1 MVDTT
6 TQEDRRSQMLGN
18 VWLDIN
24 VGGWGA
30 AYGLFRNGDWG
41 GNYLKGSGQCDYKAA
56 WSGSLS
62 FPALGIYI
70 LLFCLE

>member
-1 MVDTT
+1 M
-6 TQEDRRSQMLGN
+6 
-18 VWLDIN
+18 W

-41 GNYLKGSGQCDYKAA
+41 GNYLKGSGQCDYKAV

-62 FPALGIYI
+62 FPALGSGVRNFI
-70 LLFCLE
+70 FCYFVWNNTEWMFVHV